1 MGLGRVECPKARL
14 LACKANNSFS
24 PPKFSVLL
32 GPHRGPFPKSDGNR
46 AYEDLA
52 KVFLADCSSGLLA
65 VVFSDILPLNP
76 KSFATKARV
85 DAELA
90 QR

>member
-1 MGLGRVECPKARL
+1 MLNPTGKKVTEFFRNL
-14 LACKANNSFS
+14 
-24 PPKFSVLL
+24 
-32 GPHRGPFPKSDGNR
+32 
-46 AYEDLA
+46 LA

-85 DAELA
+85 DTELA